1 MTSHEHLQ
9 TAERD
14 FMKIAEEAGLPEP
27 DEVNYHEEDGEIEL
41 IWREQKLAVVVEC
54 GPDCPIEHD
63 SSTDG
68 GGEIDVPF

>member
-1 MTSHEHLQ
+1 MTNHEHLH
-9 TAERD
+9 TAERE
-14 FMKIAEEAGLPEP
+14 FMKIVGEAGLPEP

-63 SSTDG
+63 PSTDDDA
-68 GGEIDVPF
+68 EIDVPF